1 MAVTGSAEHVYMFT
15 CVQTRVSKFLTTWLS
30 VSSSSASSGF
40 LELMKK
46 KTVLFASVGENNFLL
61 LQTVFQTSYYPKKL
75 LVHYWFWEQLED
87 ELVIGAD
94 HQYRY
99 FSN

>member
-1 MAVTGSAEHVYMFT
+1 MAVTGSAEHVDMFT

-46 KTVLFASVGENNFLL
+46 KTVLLQSVKTVSCCYRRCFKLHIILKNFLFIIDSESSWR
-61 LQTVFQTSYYPKKL
+61 TTTS
-75 LVHYWFWEQLED
+75 
-87 ELVIGAD
+87 
-94 HQYRY
+94 
-99 FSN
+99 

>member
-1 MAVTGSAEHVYMFT
+1 MFT

-61 LQTVFQTSYYPKKL
+61 LQTVFQTSYYPK
-75 LVHYWFWEQLED
+75 QLQHFLFIIDPESSWRTSSWS
-87 ELVIGAD
+87 GAD